1 MECER
6 QAINSPVQGTIGD
19 WKAAA
24 LVEIENEIS
33 RGQLR
38 IVGEHHDAILMIVR
52 PEAIN
57 KTLPR
62 VRAIM
67 RHPKLLEEFKIK
79 TAVPMDSEIEIGNW
93 GAGKAYEDPK

>member
-24 LVEIENEIS
+24 LVEIEESIPKN
-33 RGQLR
+33 QLR
-38 IVGEHHDAILMIVR
+38 IVGEHHDALLMIMR
-52 PEAIN
+52 PEARDEV
-57 KTLPR
+57 LPK

-67 RHPKLLEEFKIK
+67 RHPSLLDVFKIK